1 MPALS
6 PTMSAGNIAKW
17 RVKEGDVVAPGLLY
31 ADVET
36 DKATIEWESQE
47 DGFIA
52 KLLVAD
58 GAQNIEIGAPVLVI
72 VEESSS
78 IAAFKDWTP
87 GVAGSSPAAS
97 SSPAAAAPAAA
108 APKAGSFPPHTVLT
122 MPALSPT
129 MSTGNILEW
138 TKKVGDAVA
147 PGDIYCEVETDKA
160 TIGWDSQEEGWVAA
174 LLAPSHSKDVV
185 IGTPM
190 IVIVEDKTCVE
201 LQRRCPPTTDTACDG
216 VGCVT
221 ATQESLAAFR
231 TYTAADAQTGP
242 KPAAAAD
249 APSPPPTH
257 APVAVAAAAHT
268 APAASAAHTSPTPSG
283 ARIPSSPYA
292 KKLAAEAGFDIA
304 LITSGTGPD
313 GRITAA
319 DVTAAVASKKS
330 APPAAAAVLSTP
342 RAAAASPPADAAYA
356 DIPHTQIK
364 RITAARLLESKQTV
378 PHYYLTMEVQTD
390 AMSKLREQIN
400 AGGGPKISVNDF
412 VIKAAAL
419 ALKKVPG
426 VNASWSADFTRVY
439 SNVDVSVAVQTP
451 LGLMVPI
458 VRDADRKGLAS
469 ISGDVKALAAKAKE
483 GKLAPSEF
491 TGGTFTISNLG
502 MFGVK
507 QFSAIINPPQA
518 AILAVGGSD
527 KKVVVTKAGTY
538 EQVSVMMVT
547 LSCDHRVIDGAMG
560 AEWLQAFKGYIEG
573 PYTMLL

>member
-87 GVAGSSPAAS
+87 GGAAPAAS
-97 SSPAAAAPAAA
+97 APAAAAPQAA

-138 TKKVGDAVA
+138 IKKVGDPVA

-174 LLAPSHSKDVV
+174 LLAPSHSRDVV
-185 IGTPM
+185 IGTPI
-190 IVIVEDKTCVE
+190 IVIVEDK
-201 LQRRCPPTTDTACDG
+201 
-216 VGCVT
+216 
-221 ATQESLAAFR
+221 ESLAAFS

-242 KPAAAAD
+242 KPAAAPAG
-249 APSPPPTH
+249 AAPPTP
-257 APVAVAAAAHT
+257 APAAAAAHA
-268 APAASAAHTSPTPSG
+268 APAAHAPAPQSSSASG

-292 KKLAAEAGFDIA
+292 KKLAAEAGFDIS
-304 LITSGTGPD
+304 LIASGSGPD

-319 DVTAAVASKKS
+319 DVTSAIASKKA
-330 APPAAAAVLSTP
+330 APPAAAAAHSTP
-342 RAAAASPPADAAYA
+342 RAAAPTPSADGSYA

-400 AGGGPKISVNDF
+400 ASGGPKISVNDF

-426 VNASWSADFTRVY
+426 VNASWGADFTRVY

-483 GKLAPSEF
+483 GKLSRSEF

-527 KKVVVTKAGTY
+527 KKVILSKAGTY